1 MDWQAF
7 FPLLLA
13 SGVEWVE
20 GVAAVLSVGLTIG
33 WGASIGATLVA
44 VVTLA
49 VFVAVTGCAINLGLH
64 GWILLL
70 AIGVLLLRF
79 GLGRLSKAIARQAGL
94 KGPPGFQK
102 TRPDLYGA
110 ERLDAWLVVFKIVL
124 LEGLEVWLMVVGF
137 SLRGGAWASNVLT
150 VLAALVAV
158 CLVGAPIRAS
168 LRKLPENAIK
178 LLTGATIASFGTFW
192 TLESLA
198 GNVWPLGD
206 WSLLALFA
214 FYGLGGQVLLLMGRR
229 RSSRAEA

>member
-49 VFVAVTGCAINLGLH
+49 VFVAVTGCSINLGLH

>member
-214 FYGLGGQVLLLMGRR
+214 FYGLSGQVLLLMGRR

>member
-168 LRKLPENAIK
+168 LRNLPENTIK